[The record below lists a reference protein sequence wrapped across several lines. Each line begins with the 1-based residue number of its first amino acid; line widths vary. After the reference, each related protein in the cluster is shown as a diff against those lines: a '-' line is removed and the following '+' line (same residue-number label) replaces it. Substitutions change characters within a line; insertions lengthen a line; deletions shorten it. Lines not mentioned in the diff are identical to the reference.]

1 MQESLTDVQ
10 PFRYKV
16 IRSKRRTMAL
26 EIRQDGQ
33 VVVRAPYRI
42 SQVRIRHFVE
52 EKADWIQKNLE
63 KIQNQQ
69 QEKTQLPKLPQEERI
84 RLQKAAGEVF
94 LQRSRY
100 FAELLNVHFNRI
112 TIREQKTRWGS
123 CSSNRNLNFNW
134 KLMLAPPEILDYVV
148 VHELCHLKEMN
159 HSPAFW
165 HEVEQILPD
174 YAQRKK
180 WLKDNGWKLMQA

>member
-1 MQESLTDVQ
+1 MQQNLTKSR
-10 PFRYKV
+10 PFAYKV
-16 IRSKRRTMAL
+16 IRSQRKTMAV
-26 EIRQDGQ
+26 EIHQDGQ
-33 VVVRAPYRI
+33 IVVRAPYRI
-42 SQVRIRHFVE
+42 SQTRIRQFVE
-52 EKADWIQKNLE
+52 EKSDWIQKNLE
-63 KIQNQQ
+63 KMQGKQ
-69 QEKTQLPKLPQEERI
+69 QEKTQLPKLSPEERE

-123 CSSNRNLNFNW
+123 CSSKQNLNFNW
-134 KLMLAPPEILDYVV
+134 KLILAPPEILDYVV

-174 YAQRKK
+174 YPQRKK
-180 WLKDNGWKLMQA
+180 WLKDNGWKLMQV

>member
-42 SQVRIRHFVE
+42 SQVRIQRFVE

-69 QEKTQLPKLPQEERI
+69 QEKTQLPKLSQEERI

>member
-1 MQESLTDVQ
+1 MQQNLTKSR
-10 PFRYKV
+10 PFAYKV
-16 IRSKRRTMAL
+16 IRSQRKTMAV
-26 EIRQDGQ
+26 EIHQDGQ
-33 VVVRAPYRI
+33 IVVRAPYRI
-42 SQVRIRHFVE
+42 SQTRIRQFVE
-52 EKADWIQKNLE
+52 EKSDWIQKNLE
-63 KIQNQQ
+63 KMQGKQ
-69 QEKTQLPKLPQEERI
+69 QEKTQLPKLSPEERA
-84 RLQKAAGEVF
+84 RFQKAAGEVF

-123 CSSNRNLNFNW
+123 CSSKQNLNFNW
-134 KLMLAPPEILDYVV
+134 KLILAPPEILDYVV

-174 YAQRKK
+174 YPQRKK
-180 WLKDNGWKLMQA
+180 WLKDNGWKLMQV

>member
-1 MQESLTDVQ
+1 MRETLTGVR
-10 PFRYKV
+10 PFRYTV
-16 IRSKRRTMAL
+16 IRSRRRTMTL
-26 EIRQDGQ
+26 EIRRDGQ
-33 VVVRAPYRI
+33 LVVRAPYRI
-42 SQVRIRHFVE
+42 SQVEIQRFVG

-63 KIQNQQ
+63 KVQSQQ
-69 QEKTQLPKLPQEERI
+69 QQKTQLPKLSQEEKM
-84 RLQKAAGEVF
+84 RLQKAAEEVF
-94 LQRSRY
+94 LQRSEY
-100 FAELLNVHFNRI
+100 FANLLNVHFSRI

-123 CSSNRNLNFNW
+123 CSSNRNLSFNW

-174 YAQRKK
+174 YAHRKK

>member
-1 MQESLTDVQ
+1 MQQNLTKSR
-10 PFRYKV
+10 PFAYKV
-16 IRSKRRTMAL
+16 IRGQRRTMAV
-26 EIRQDGQ
+26 EIHQDGQ
-33 VVVRAPYRI
+33 IVVRAPYRI
-42 SQVRIRHFVE
+42 SQTRIRQFVE
-52 EKADWIQKNLE
+52 EKSDWIQKNLE
-63 KIQNQQ
+63 KMQGKQ
-69 QEKTQLPKLPQEERI
+69 QEKTQLPKLSPEERA

-123 CSSNRNLNFNW
+123 CSSKQNLNFNW
-134 KLMLAPPEILDYVV
+134 KLILAPPEILDYVV

-174 YAQRKK
+174 YPQRKK
-180 WLKDNGWKLMQA
+180 WLKDNGWKLMQV

>member
-42 SQVRIRHFVE
+42 SQVRIQRFVE

-69 QEKTQLPKLPQEERI
+69 QEKTQILKLSQEERI

-100 FAELLNVHFNRI
+100 FAALLNVHFNRI

-174 YAQRKK
+174 YVQRKK